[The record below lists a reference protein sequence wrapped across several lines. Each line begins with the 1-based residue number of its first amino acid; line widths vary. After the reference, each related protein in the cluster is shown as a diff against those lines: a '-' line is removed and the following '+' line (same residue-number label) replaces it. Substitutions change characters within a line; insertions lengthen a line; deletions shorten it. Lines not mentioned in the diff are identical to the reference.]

1 MVPLAFLCAA
11 LAVGCDPL
19 GSSGDAASCSMCAH
33 VRAICSSP
41 RADDVKTIA
50 KAACTLHPD
59 ARDDDQL
66 WLLACDANKMAYG
79 AGVLGFLPGDEQ
91 WDMLLSVCEAG
102 ATKKALRAACP
113 PWKKL
118 VVGKNTTAVRA
129 RNPKGPDPI
138 PRAFVA
144 PAPSARKPARR
155 SGIVD
160 TSA

>member
-1 MVPLAFLCAA
+1 MVPALAFLCAA

-33 VRAICSSP
+33 MQIICSSP

-50 KAACTLHPD
+50 NAACTLHPD

-66 WLLACDANKMAYG
+66 WLIDLACNANKIAYG
-79 AGVLGFLPGDEQ
+79 AGVLGFRTLSSDVASLPGDEQ

-102 ATKKALRAACP
+102 VTKNALRAACP
-113 PWKKL
+113 HRKKL

-129 RNPKGPDPI
+129 RNPK
-138 PRAFVA
+138 RA
-144 PAPSARKPARR
+144 
-155 SGIVD
+155 
-160 TSA
+160 